1 MTAADRTAA
10 LVLRWVAAYTRSL
23 DPEVAARRQAELA
36 SDLWE
41 QRAHAGR
48 VGAPG
53 PLVALSILRRAV
65 AGVPA
70 DLLWRRHQLAAARGR
85 PPVPRRWPV
94 ASTRTRALARTWW
107 LVLAAL
113 LVPLDVLGAF
123 GIMGLDTS
131 TDPWWP
137 KLWSTGALVMIVGAV
152 LIAAGILARRWARAT
167 GDVLVAVGALP
178 LTISVSQLDANLPRV
193 VAAATLLVTVM
204 AVLDAADAASLAGR
218 VGGAHRWP
226 LALVTAAA
234 AAVAGLGM
242 ARADAAPAVVLS
254 TMAGAALLAVL
265 AVAGHRHRRRIS

>member
-1 MTAADRTAA
+1 MTGADRTAA
-10 LVLRWVAAYTRSL
+10 LVLRWVAVYTRSL

-113 LVPLDVLGAF
+113 LVPVYVPGAF
-123 GIMGLDTS
+123 GIMGFDTS

-137 KLWSTGALVMIVGAV
+137 KLWSTGALVMIVAAV

-167 GDVLVAVGALP
+167 GDVL
-178 LTISVSQLDANLPRV
+178 
-193 VAAATLLVTVM
+193 
-204 AVLDAADAASLAGR
+204 AADA
-218 VGGAHRWP
+218 
-226 LALVTAAA
+226 
-234 AAVAGLGM
+234 
-242 ARADAAPAVVLS
+242 AAPAVVLS

-265 AVAGHRHRRRIS
+265 AVAGCRQRRRIS